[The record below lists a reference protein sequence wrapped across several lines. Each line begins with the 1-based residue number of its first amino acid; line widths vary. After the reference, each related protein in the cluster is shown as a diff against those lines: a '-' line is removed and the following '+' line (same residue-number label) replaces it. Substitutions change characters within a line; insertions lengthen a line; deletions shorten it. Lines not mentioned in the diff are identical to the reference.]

1 MLQRLVILES
11 PGAYLIEAQGPAA
24 TVQGARGRAQGVARV
39 ATHGAARLLLL
50 GLGAWTSAR
59 GVRPCARLHE
69 PTKAQPSGAT
79 DGNHWSGAGA
89 GVWPVAARGGH
100 AWEAGSWRGRG
111 AGAGPTAGCVC
122 VCVQSRLCTMEVCQ
136 VPMI

>member
-79 DGNHWSGAGA
+79 GGNHWSGAGA

-100 AWEAGSWRGRG
+100 AWEVGSWRGHRAGGWRRCG
-111 AGAGPTAGCVC
+111 AGG
-122 VCVQSRLCTMEVCQ
+122 
-136 VPMI
+136 

>member
-69 PTKAQPSGAT
+69 PTKAQPSGTT
-79 DGNHWSGAGA
+79 DGNHWSEACVGVGRWWHAGARHGKPAAGAGTGRAAGA
-89 GVWPVAARGGH
+89 GVV
-100 AWEAGSWRGRG
+100 
-111 AGAGPTAGCVC
+111 PTAGVGAAW
-122 VCVQSRLCTMEVCQ
+122 
-136 VPMI
+136 